1 MRRRTRFGLA
11 GLIATLALAAC
22 GQGQVSIVVELEDE
36 GGGDARL
43 LEDIAVRLLP
53 YDRDQVF
60 DSLTGAAPTPE
71 PEIPADLLAAR
82 DEIAAAQRAWTDEV
96 TLVANLREQ
105 IDTLNKQLESLN
117 PAMNEYNR
125 IFRQVDPMIT
135 EWERREA
142 NTETLFARFN
152 ELQQANIAQMNEVRD
167 ARDLWAD
174 QAYRNVGEVID
185 ALTEA
190 SGLEEAAD
198 TTGVEGAILF
208 DNVAPGQYWI
218 FARYELVYDELYW
231 NIPITVTR
239 EEPVVVRLNR
249 ANAQVRAIF

>member
-1 MRRRTRFGLA
+1 MKRRTRFGLA

-60 DSLTGAAPTPE
+60 DSLTRNAPTPE
-71 PEIPADLLAAR
+71 PEIPAELLAAR
-82 DEIAAAQRAWTDEV
+82 DEIAEAQRAWTSEV
-96 TLVANLREQ
+96 ALVGDLRAE

-125 IFRQVDPMIT
+125 IFQQIDPMIT
-135 EWERREA
+135 EWERRDA

-152 ELQQANIAQMNEVRD
+152 ELQQANIAQMNEVRT
-167 ARDLWAD
+167 ARENWDR
-174 QAYRNVGEVID
+174 QAFRDVGDVID
-185 ALTEA
+185 ARIEA

-198 TTGVEGAILF
+198 TTGVEGAVLF
-208 DNVAPGQYWI
+208 NVAPGQYWI

-239 EEPVVVRLNR
+239 GEPVVLRLNR

>member
-60 DSLTGAAPTPE
+60 DSLTRAAPTPE
-71 PEIPADLLAAR
+71 PEIPAELLAAR

-105 IDTLNKQLESLN
+105 IDTLNKQLERLN

-135 EWERREA
+135 EWERRDA

-152 ELQQANIAQMNEVRD
+152 ELQQANIAQMNEVRT
-167 ARDLWAD
+167 ARENWDR
-174 QAYRNVGEVID
+174 QAFRDVGDVID
-185 ALTEA
+185 ARIEA
-190 SGLEEAAD
+190 SGVEEAAD
-198 TTGVEGAILF
+198 TTGVEGAVLF
-208 DNVAPGQYWI
+208 NVAPGQYWI

>member
-60 DSLTGAAPTPE
+60 DSLTRAAPTPE
-71 PEIPADLLAAR
+71 PEIPAELLAAR

-105 IDTLNKQLESLN
+105 IDTLNKQLERLN

-152 ELQQANIAQMNEVRD
+152 ELQQANIAQMNEVRT
-167 ARDLWAD
+167 ARENWDR
-174 QAYRNVGEVID
+174 QAFRDVGDVID
-185 ALTEA
+185 ARIEA
-190 SGLEEAAD
+190 SGVEEAAD
-198 TTGVEGAILF
+198 TTGVEGAVLF
-208 DNVAPGQYWI
+208 NVAPGQYWI

-239 EEPVVVRLNR
+239 GEPVVVRLNR